1 MTNNSLRVHDVQAQ
15 LGNQLRQL
23 RLRENL
29 DQRELAG
36 RAGVGLNVVKR
47 LEAGKGATVASLVN
61 VLRALGQADW
71 LNTLAPPVSISPLQ
85 IAKARTKAPR
95 QRARKRRGRV

>member
-1 MTNNSLRVHDVQAQ
+1 MTNNSLMAHELQAR

-29 DQRELAG
+29 DQRELAA

-85 IAKARTKAPR
+85 MARARTKAPR